1 MEKLSTTNLGVKNPW
16 LLVKFS
22 YYRFIISY
30 KELDSILNIISNMEE
45 IDGDKIIPLK
55 MDMATVSFLSD
66 SEYKTMKA
74 NNILIDE

>member
-1 MEKLSTTNLGVKNPW
+1 
-16 LLVKFS
+16 
-22 YYRFIISY
+22 
-30 KELDSILNIISNMEE
+30 MEE